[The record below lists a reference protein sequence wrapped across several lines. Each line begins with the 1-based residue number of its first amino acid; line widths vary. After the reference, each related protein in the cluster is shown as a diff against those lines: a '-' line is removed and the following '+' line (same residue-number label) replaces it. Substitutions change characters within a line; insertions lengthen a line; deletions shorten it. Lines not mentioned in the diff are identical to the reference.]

1 MENLQLKQTANEIRK
16 GIVTAVYSAKSGHP
30 GGSLSAADI
39 FTYLYFEEMKVDP
52 ENPRDPA
59 RDRFVLSKGH
69 VAPGLYA
76 TLAHRGFFPV
86 EELTR
91 LRHVGSY
98 LQGHPDMKHIPGV
111 DMSSG
116 SLGQGFSAAVGMALA
131 GKMDGAGYRVY
142 ALAGDGEIQEGQIWE
157 AAMFAG
163 HRMLDNLVL
172 VVDNNGLQIDG
183 NIADVCSPYPIDKK
197 LEAFNFHVISID
209 GHDFDQIRAAFQEA
223 RNIKGMPTAIIA
235 RTVKGKGVSFMENQA
250 SWHGAA
256 PNDEQYAVAMED
268 LKKAGEA
275 LCQK

>member
-1 MENLQLKQTANEIRK
+1 
-16 GIVTAVYSAKSGHP
+16 
-30 GGSLSAADI
+30 
-39 FTYLYFEEMKVDP
+39 
-52 ENPRDPA
+52 
-59 RDRFVLSKGH
+59 
-69 VAPGLYA
+69 
-76 TLAHRGFFPV
+76 
-86 EELTR
+86 
-91 LRHVGSY
+91 
-98 LQGHPDMKHIPGV
+98 
-111 DMSSG
+111 
-116 SLGQGFSAAVGMALA
+116 
-131 GKMDGAGYRVY
+131 
-142 ALAGDGEIQEGQIWE
+142 
-157 AAMFAG
+157 MFAG